1 MTDTVVP
8 YLDFSSQHIPLQ
20 NEFESAFKDI
30 TRTGQFIL
38 GPYVEAFEKQFAE
51 FCDTPEC
58 IAVNSGTSALHLAL
72 LATGVGPG
80 DEVIT
85 TPSTFVATVAAI
97 TYTGATPVLVDIDP
111 QNYCIDPAEIPSV
124 ITANTKAIIPVHLYG
139 LISDMEAINS
149 IAGEHGLAVIEDAAQ
164 AHGATLDGRPAG
176 SLGNLA
182 AFSFYPGKNLGAFG
196 EGGAITTSDVEMAG
210 LIRSLRDWGQSGKG
224 NHIHNAYNYRM
235 DAIQGAALNIKLGN
249 LEDWTSQR
257 QIIAHRYHDAFS
269 GLPLKLQSAGQSVQP
284 AWHVYSICHADR
296 NKLQKHLLDNGIHT
310 GIHYPQAVHQS
321 PAYHYLGYG
330 EGAFP
335 VAEKLAA
342 EELSLPIFPGM
353 TDIQVDHVIAAVT
366 EFLSA

>member
-8 YLDFSSQHIPLQ
+8 YLDFSSQHNPHQ
-20 NEFESAFKDI
+20 TEFESAFKDI
-30 TRTGQFIL
+30 TQTGQFIL
-38 GPYVEAFEKQFAE
+38 GPYVEAFEKHFAE
-51 FCDTPEC
+51 YCETTEC

-72 LATGVGPG
+72 LAKGVGPG

-111 QNYCIDPAEIPSV
+111 QSYCIDPAKMSSV
-124 ITANTKAIIPVHLYG
+124 ITEKTKAIIPVHLYG
-139 LISDMEAINS
+139 LISDMAAINS
-149 IAGEHGLAVIEDAAQ
+149 IADEHGLAVIEDAAQ
-164 AHGATLDGRPAG
+164 AHGATQDGRRAG
-176 SLGNLA
+176 SHGDLA

-196 EGGAITTSDVEMAG
+196 EGGAITTNDVKMAE

-224 NHIHNAYNYRM
+224 NHIHHAYNYRM
-235 DAIQGAALNIKLGN
+235 DAIQGGALNIKLRN
-249 LEDWTSQR
+249 LDDWTNQR
-257 QIIAHRYHDAFS
+257 RIIAHRYHEAFS
-269 GLPLKLQSAGQSVQP
+269 KSSLKLQSISERDLP

-296 NKLQKHLLDNGIHT
+296 DNLRHHLLDNGIHT

-330 EGAFP
+330 KGAFP
-335 VAEKLAA
+335 VAEKLAT

-353 TDIQVDHVIAAVT
+353 TDTQVNLVIDTVT
-366 EFLSA
+366 EYLSG

>member
-8 YLDFSSQHIPLQ
+8 YLDFSTQHNPLQ
-20 NEFESAFKDI
+20 TEFESAFKDI

-38 GPYVEAFEKQFAE
+38 GPYVEAFERQFAE
-51 FCDTPEC
+51 YCNTSEC

-97 TYTGATPVLVDIDP
+97 TYTGAKPVLVDIDP
-111 QNYCIDPAEIPSV
+111 QNFCINPAKISSV

-139 LISDMEAINS
+139 LISDMTAINS
-149 IAGEHGLAVIEDAAQ
+149 IADEHGLAVIEDAAQ
-164 AHGATLDGRPAG
+164 AHGATQDGKRAG
-176 SLGNLA
+176 NHGDLA

-196 EGGAITTSDVEMAG
+196 EGGAITTSNVEMAE

-235 DAIQGAALNIKLGN
+235 DAIQGAVLNIKLMN
-249 LEDWTSQR
+249 LEDWTNQR
-257 QIIAHRYHDAFS
+257 QVIAQRYHGAFS
-269 GLPLKLQSAGQSVQP
+269 GTPLKLQSVSQLDRP
-284 AWHVYSICHADR
+284 AWHVYSICHAERDNLR
-296 NKLQKHLLDNGIHT
+296 QHLLDNGIHT

-321 PAYHYLGYG
+321 PAYHSLGYG
-330 EGAFP
+330 EGSFP

-353 TDIQVDHVIAAVT
+353 TDAQIDRVIVMVT
-366 EFLSA
+366 DFFSA